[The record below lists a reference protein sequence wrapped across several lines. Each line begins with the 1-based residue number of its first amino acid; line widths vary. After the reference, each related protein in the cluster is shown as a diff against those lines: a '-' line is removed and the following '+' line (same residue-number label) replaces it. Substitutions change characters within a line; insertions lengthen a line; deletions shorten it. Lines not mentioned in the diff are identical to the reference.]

1 MVVLA
6 RARAAAEGEAEERED
21 DLTGAHGG
29 SDLPWTT
36 LAHAWKL
43 PAMRLLFVVFLLF
56 GFADGGTLD
65 RVRRDPALASDAR
78 AIDELVREADA
89 SPPGPERVD
98 AWVLAAEAY
107 AQRLDRPADAERLY
121 RRIVSDAAADDVL
134 RRKAQRDLVTL
145 LVARG
150 DLDGAAVAARGQA
163 TLVAEV
169 ARLVRRRWLHLAS
182 IGTLAVLG
190 LLTARALLATRAA
203 GVKPALRRIAPL
215 ALAFALYVGVAGAV
229 LASRYEGGTAQ
240 PFLVLGGGL
249 FLLLLAARAW
259 GATGGRSGRAR
270 VVRAVVCGAGAL
282 ATAFLVL
289 ETIDASYLD
298 GMGL

>member
-1 MVVLA
+1 
-6 RARAAAEGEAEERED
+6 
-21 DLTGAHGG
+21 
-29 SDLPWTT
+29 
-36 LAHAWKL
+36 
-43 PAMRLLFVVFLLF
+43 MRLLFVVFLLF

-89 SPPGPERVD
+89 SPPGAERVD

-121 RRIVSDAAADDVL
+121 RQIVSDAAADDVL

-182 IGTLAVLG
+182 IGALAVLG
-190 LLTARALLATRAA
+190 LLTTRALLATRAA

-259 GATGGRSGRAR
+259 GAAGGRSARAR
-270 VVRAVVCGAGAL
+270 MVRAVVCGAGAL